1 MPGPFALRHAA
12 IAATTLAAAAIV
24 ASSSI
29 ARAQE
34 LLFELE
40 GDNSTLQEF
49 DDSFGVTCVGLPDVD
64 RDGVADLL
72 VGAHRYNTTKFRLEG
87 AAFVF
92 SGATHAQIRKHLGT
106 SPNGQLGRSLDGGPD
121 VDGDG
126 IGDYVVGESYG
137 DLSFLDSGTVHV
149 YSGATGSELWTFVGE
164 RRTDYLGESVAL
176 IDDVDGDGKA
186 EIVATAFL
194 WDNVPLG
201 FGQCGKAYCW
211 SGATGNLIWSVEG
224 VLSSQDLLYCAR
236 LGDVN
241 GDGINDVGLGSIG
254 TGTPGPGAGFVDI
267 VDGTNG
273 VVLRT
278 IYGSASYDGF
288 GNVRG
293 TGDLDGDGVRDL
305 LVGALNANNRR
316 GRITAHSGATGLELF
331 RHDGTQKNEMLN
343 IGAVRGTFDW
353 NRDGHDD
360 YLFGSPHHA
369 LDDCSGG
376 IAFLQSGKTG
386 RRLFEFR
393 SRDDLGVGPTLGI
406 SVSVVDDLTADSLPE
421 ILIGAHGAGSGQDG
435 RVYVFAGDDLFLQ
448 ADQSDFDNGD
458 PIALELRGGTAGVL
472 GLIAVTAIDGV
483 PLFVPLVTAPLDANG
498 ELAFADVTDP
508 AYLGH
513 TVELRGWC
521 QRAGGR
527 GLVDSN
533 LERFKF

>member
-1 MPGPFALRHAA
+1 MPGPMTLRLRSILGASF
-12 IAATTLAAAAIV
+12 AAAAV
-24 ASSSI
+24 SATTSI
-29 ARAQE
+29 AHAQE
-34 LLFELE
+34 LLFELA
-40 GDNSTLQEF
+40 GDNVAWQEF
-49 DDSFGVTCVGLPDVD
+49 DDNFGTTCVGLPDVD
-64 RDGVADLL
+64 GDGVADLL
-72 VGAHRYNTTKFRLEG
+72 VGAHRYNTTTNRLEG

-92 SGATHAQIRKHLGT
+92 SGATQVQLRKHLGT
-106 SPNGQLGRSLDGGPD
+106 SRNGQLGRSLDGGPD

-137 DLSFLDSGTVHV
+137 DLSFVDSGTVHV

-164 RRTDYLGESVAL
+164 RSFDYLGESVAL
-176 IDDVDGDGKA
+176 IDDIDGDGKA
-186 EIVATAFL
+186 EIVAAAFL

-224 VLSSQDLLYCAR
+224 VLSSQYLHDCTR

-241 GDGINDVGLGSIG
+241 GDGINDVGLGSTG
-254 TGTPGPGAGFVDI
+254 TGTPGGGAGMVEI

-273 VVLRT
+273 VLLRT
-278 IYGSASYDGF
+278 IYGSAPNDGF

-316 GRITAHSGATGLELF
+316 GRITAHSGATGVELF
-331 RHDGTQKNEMLN
+331 RHDGTQKNEQLN
-343 IGAVRGTFDW
+343 IGAVRGSFDW

-360 YLFGSPHHA
+360 YLFGSTNDV

-376 IAFLQSGKTG
+376 VAFLRSGRTG
-386 RRLFEFR
+386 RLLFEFR

-406 SVSVVDDLTADSLPE
+406 SVSMVDDLNADSLPE
-421 ILIGAHGAGSGQDG
+421 LVSGATGAGSGQDG
-435 RVYVFAGDDLFLQ
+435 RAYVFAGDDLFLQ
-448 ADQSDFDNGD
+448 ADQSDYDNGD
-458 PIALELRGGTAGVL
+458 PIAIELRGGTPGVL
-472 GLIAVTAIDGV
+472 GLIAVTAIDGA

-508 AYLGH
+508 TYLGH

-521 QRAGGR
+521 QKATGR